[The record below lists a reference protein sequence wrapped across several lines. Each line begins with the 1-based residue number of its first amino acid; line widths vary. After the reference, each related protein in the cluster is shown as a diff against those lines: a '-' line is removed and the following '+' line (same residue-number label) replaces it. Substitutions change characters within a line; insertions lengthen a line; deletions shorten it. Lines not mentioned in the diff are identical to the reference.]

1 MYQNLL
7 TNNRVTVQYN
17 FLFLMRRVIFAVSA
31 IFLTDYPLFQLYLLF
46 AQSFL
51 VMIFVIKL
59 RPFDQPLLNRLEI
72 FNEICIYAETCLT
85 ILFTDLNIE
94 GMESN
99 YNIAWIVI
107 LILFINFGVNFAVL
121 IAMNL
126 RLGC

>member
-107 LILFINFGVNFAVL
+107 LILFINFAVNFAVL